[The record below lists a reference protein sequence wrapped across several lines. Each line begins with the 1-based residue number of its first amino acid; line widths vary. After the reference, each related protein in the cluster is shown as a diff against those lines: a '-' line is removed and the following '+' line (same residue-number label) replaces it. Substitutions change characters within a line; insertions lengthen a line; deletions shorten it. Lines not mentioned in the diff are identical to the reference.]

1 MLERQFRFLV
11 DEPPGHHEVAGD
23 PFRAVGF
30 EGLDLV
36 LRGPVEFLARDVLV
50 DFGRTLTVRAVGTA
64 QVAGVGNAGRAVL
77 SPVAAELAGAGVAA
91 VKVTGTAV
99 LPVTAVLPAG
109 TVFAGCTLLPLTE
122 GPAVVSATKATAVT
136 LAVAART
143 VTKRLTV
150 TITKRLTL
158 ATAIAAAVT
167 LAVAARTVTK
177 RLTLAT
183 AEAAAVTLALAARTV
198 TKTAA
203 VAVAK
208 AATLA
213 LAFPARTVTKRL
225 TVTIT
230 KRLTLAATKTAT
242 IAVALPARTV
252 RKRLTVRVTAE
263 TAAVTGAEAPRIPAR
278 IIGPPKRAPLPP
290 PVASRVSPV
299 IPAAVTAAFVLSH
312 GGFLL

>member
-1 MLERQFRFLV
+1 VSGGIGREAHCLADSGQATAAAAGGKGMLERQFRFLV
-11 DEPPGHHEVAGD
+11 DEPAGHHEVAGD

-50 DFGRTLTVRAVGTA
+50 DFGRTLTVRAVGAA
-64 QVAGVGNAGRAVL
+64 QVAGVGNPGRAVL

-91 VKVTGTAV
+91 VKAAG
-99 LPVTAVLPAG
+99 TAVLPAG
-109 TVFAGCTLLPLTE
+109 TVFAGCTVLPVTE
-122 GPAVVSATKATAVT
+122 GPAVVSATKA
-136 LAVAART
+136 
-143 VTKRLTV
+143 
-150 TITKRLTL
+150 
-158 ATAIAAAVT
+158 AAVT
-167 LAVAARTVTK
+167 LAVAARPVTK
-177 RLTLAT
+177 GLTVAITERPALAT
-183 AEAAAVTLALAARTV
+183 AKAAAVTLALAARPVTKGLTV
-198 TKTAA
+198 TVAKTA
-203 VAVAK
+203 VV
-208 AATLA
+208 TLT
-213 LAFPARTVTKRL
+213 FTARTVRERL

-230 KRLTLAATKTAT
+230 KRLTLAATKTAP

-252 RKRLTVRVTAE
+252 RERLTVRVTAE

-299 IPAAVTAAFVLSH
+299 ISAAVTAAFVLSH